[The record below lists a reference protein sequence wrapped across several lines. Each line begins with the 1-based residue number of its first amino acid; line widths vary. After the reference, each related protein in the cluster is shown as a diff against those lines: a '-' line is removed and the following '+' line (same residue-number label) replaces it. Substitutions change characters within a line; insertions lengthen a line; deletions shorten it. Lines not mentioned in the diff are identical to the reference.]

1 MVIPPESAE
10 SKQNAGVEILMTINT
25 YHVYGTSMLIYITNH
40 DMEMQWVDCHFMGT
54 FFGTLGFFL
63 GIGPFDGD
71 ILEAKSENISVYGVY
86 TEDVVNNHGNI
97 VTGLVVGVSLA
108 GFVPTWCIGNFKED
122 LQSRMVMEY
131 RTNKGM

>member
-1 MVIPPESAE
+1 M
-10 SKQNAGVEILMTINT
+10 EIYWRQI
-25 YHVYGTSMLIYITNH
+25 
-40 DMEMQWVDCHFMGT
+40 
-54 FFGTLGFFL
+54 
-63 GIGPFDGD
+63 
-71 ILEAKSENISVYGVY
+71 
-86 TEDVVNNHGNI
+86 VNNHGNI

>member
-1 MVIPPESAE
+1 
-10 SKQNAGVEILMTINT
+10 
-25 YHVYGTSMLIYITNH
+25 
-40 DMEMQWVDCHFMGT
+40 MGT
-54 FFGTLGFFL
+54 WQMAHGTLGFFL
-63 GIGPFDGD
+63 GIGSFDGD
-71 ILEAKSENISVYGVY
+71 ILEANSENISFYGVY
-86 TEDVVNNHGNI
+86 TEDVVNNNWNI